1 MTQETLHAPHGRM
14 LTPAERQ
21 IVLRRLKYGP
31 VLSRVA
37 LVEYTQ
43 RLEQEVIAERN
54 KKENQ

>member
-1 MTQETLHAPHGRM
+1 MTQETLHAPHGRT

-37 LVEYTQ
+37 LVEHTR
-43 RLEQEVIAERN
+43 RLEQEVVAERD

>member
-1 MTQETLHAPHGRM
+1 MTEEALHAAT

-37 LVEYTQ
+37 LVKYTQ

-54 KKENQ
+54 KKEKK